1 MVHEMVFSLEKRFLV
16 FLLIP
21 LTLIVG
27 FLAFGNFFVARS
39 YLLAQWAE
47 STQLKLEKAAHQITM
62 ELDEKMELITLIGK
76 AQDVPHG
83 DLLQA
88 FLIQQLAATKGVTF
102 VDVQLISERADQQE
116 VPQGIDAND
125 YGAGAVDGLYT
136 MEICG
141 DFGFCAPITNA
152 GALDRSLRIVKTLG
166 ETDKPFAKRLIV
178 RISFDSFIAPIREI
192 SQWQQSIPLLV
203 TSTGQ
208 ILASHDKVF
217 EDRKQLGDNGDELE
231 KRLLQEI
238 RNKPYGTVSGKGRP
252 PDVIMGFYKVPSIN
266 WYVVLIS
273 RGSTLMAPLVRFR
286 FYSLMGGLAAAI
298 VVFLL
303 VRLTTRSVARSIG
316 EISKASA
323 RVREGDYSI
332 YLPEDRKDEIGE
344 LNRNFNRMV
353 EGLRQRDLIRETFGR
368 YVDKAVAEELMKNPD
383 ALRLGGEKAIVTIL
397 MSDLRDFTP
406 LSERLP
412 PEEVIKLLNQ
422 YFARMIA
429 VIERFKGI
437 IVDFYGDSILV
448 FFNGSEAEIDK
459 RALDA
464 INCGLEMQRDLN
476 LFNEQNRG
484 TNKPHLV
491 MAIGIHTGEV
501 VVGNIGTE
509 SRAKYGIVGAA
520 VNMTDRIQ
528 ATASGGRVVISEDTY
543 KVISKWLTV
552 SYDFKV
558 CLKGISSQQKLYE
571 IESAVSGIP
580 DSIDETSVPN
590 KT

>member
-1 MVHEMVFSLEKRFLV
+1 MVFSLEKRFLV

-27 FLAFGNFFVARS
+27 LLAFGNFFVARS

-47 STQLKLEKAAHQITM
+47 STRLKLEKAAHQITM

-76 AQDVPHG
+76 AENVPHG

-88 FLIQQLAATKGVTF
+88 FLIQQLSATKGVNF
-102 VDVQLISERADQQE
+102 VDVQLL
-116 VPQGIDAND
+116 PQGQPQVGIREIDATD
-125 YGAGAVDGLYT
+125 YDSGAGEGLYT
-136 MEICG
+136 MELCG

-152 GALDRSLRIVKTLG
+152 GALDRSLRIVKMLG
-166 ETDKPFAKRLIV
+166 EAEKPPSKRLVV
-178 RISFDSFIAPIREI
+178 RISFDSLITPVREMA
-192 SQWQQSIPLLV
+192 QWQGSIPLLV
-203 TSTGQ
+203 TSAGQ
-208 ILASHDKVF
+208 LLAADDKAF
-217 EDRKQLGDNGDELE
+217 ADRKQLGDNGDELE
-231 KRLLQEI
+231 KKLLEEI

-252 PDVIMGFYKVPSIN
+252 PDQIIGFYKVPSIN

-273 RGSTLMAPLVRFR
+273 PGSTLMAPLVRFR
-286 FYSLMGGLAAAI
+286 FYSLMAGLAAVMI
-298 VVFLL
+298 VFLL
-303 VRLTTRSVARSIG
+303 VRLTTRSVGRSIG
-316 EISKASA
+316 AICQASG

-332 YLPEDRKDEIGE
+332 VLPEDSKDEIGE

-353 EGLRQRDLIRETFGR
+353 EGLRQRDLIQETFGR
-368 YVDKAVAEELMKNPD
+368 YVDKNVAEELMKNPA
-383 ALRLGGEKAIVTIL
+383 ALRLGGEKATVTIL

-406 LSERLP
+406 LSEKLP

-429 VIERFKGI
+429 VIERFRGI

-448 FFNGSEAEIDK
+448 FFNGSDADVDK

-464 INCGLEMQRDLN
+464 IKCGLKMQRDLN
-476 LFNEQNRG
+476 LFNERNRS
-484 TNKPHLV
+484 TNAPHLE
-491 MAIGIHTGEV
+491 MAIGVHTGEV

-520 VNMTDRIQ
+520 VNLTDRIQ
-528 ATASGGRVVISEDTY
+528 AAASGGSVVISEDTY
-543 KVISKWLTV
+543 QVISKWLTV

-558 CLKGISSQQKLYE
+558 CLKGISSQQNLYE
-571 IESAVSGIP
+571 IESVVV
-580 DSIDETSVPN
+580 E
-590 KT
+590 